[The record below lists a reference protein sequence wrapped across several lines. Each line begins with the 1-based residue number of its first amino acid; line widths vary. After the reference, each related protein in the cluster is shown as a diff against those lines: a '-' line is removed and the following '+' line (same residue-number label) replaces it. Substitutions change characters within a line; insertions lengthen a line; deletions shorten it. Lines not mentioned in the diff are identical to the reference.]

1 MKKIGNWFGLLISLV
16 APVWLA
22 FAYDFGEMRPSLKQ
36 ANYAFFLPVPVL
48 MVVDYALRAM
58 RWRLLFRSAAPA
70 KLGNVFGALM
80 IGYLFNNLL
89 AARGAYVTCD
99 ALQDRAT
106 ATTVRVRNGKTLAT
120 DGPFAETKEVLGGY
134 YILECRDL
142 DEAMAYAAKIP
153 DAQYGSV
160 EVRPIATIPGWEE
173 AIGLRA
179 GVAQ

>member
-1 MKKIGNWFGLLISLV
+1 MKYMFLLYVNGSDPGPDV
-16 APVWLA
+16 MVPKHVA
-22 FAYDFGEMRPSLKQ
+22 FAQEAR
-36 ANYAFFLPVPVL
+36 
-48 MVVDYALRAM
+48 
-58 RWRLLFRSAAPA
+58 
-70 KLGNVFGALM
+70 
-80 IGYLFNNLL
+80 
-89 AARGAYVTCD
+89 ARGAYVTCD

-179 GVAQ
+179 GVA